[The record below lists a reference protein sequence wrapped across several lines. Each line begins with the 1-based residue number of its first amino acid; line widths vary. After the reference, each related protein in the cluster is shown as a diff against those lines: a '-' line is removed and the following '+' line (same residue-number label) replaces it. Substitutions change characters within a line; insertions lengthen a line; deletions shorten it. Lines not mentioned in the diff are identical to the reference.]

1 MATKE
6 DKKLIEGW
14 KAEAE
19 GIFIFVCYYL
29 LQVLPTLHLIGIDGS
44 ILRCCCV
51 VDYSFHS
58 GTSTESTGHLELL
71 PCQYLSSYNQR
82 RCTRHLEFPPYF
94 PSPILSTRICSLGQ
108 CSLALEPGHQSY
120 VCSARKFLQ
129 QWARRYLE
137 VTQPHY
143 GPRKRAVGSVCSLL
157 KVSRIVS
164 FHGCLTYCPCFSTF
178 PYSYSSLALSCYC
191 RTSILP
197 FSS

>member
-1 MATKE
+1 MYLEMATKD

-19 GIFIFVCYYL
+19 GIFIFVYYYL

-58 GTSTESTGHLELL
+58 GTSTKSTGHLELL

-120 VCSARKFLQ
+120 VCCARKFSAAMGAKIPRGHGATL
-129 QWARRYLE
+129 WSTEASS
-137 VTQPHY
+137 
-143 GPRKRAVGSVCSLL
+143 GPCVLC
-157 KVSRIVS
+157 
-164 FHGCLTYCPCFSTF
+164 
-178 PYSYSSLALSCYC
+178 
-191 RTSILP
+191 
-197 FSS
+197 